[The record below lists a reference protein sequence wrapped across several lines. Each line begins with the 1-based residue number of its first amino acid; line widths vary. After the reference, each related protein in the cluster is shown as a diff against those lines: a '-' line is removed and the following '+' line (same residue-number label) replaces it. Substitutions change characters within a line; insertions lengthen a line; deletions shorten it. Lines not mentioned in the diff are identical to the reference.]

1 MTLNLATLHR
11 LALATLAA
19 ASMAA
24 LAASQ
29 EVDLDQLLSQAV
41 ERHQA
46 GDLEG
51 AAALYERILR
61 EAPNAALVRSNLG
74 AVYARLGRNDEAIAQ
89 YRQALAREDNASIRY
104 NLAIAL
110 QRAGR
115 IPEALAEGTRIVAAT
130 PGNRDAILLL
140 ADCHSQMGEFEKVTD
155 LLRPLAAQHPE
166 DKAVA
171 HLLGTA
177 LIGLGRTADAE
188 AVLNPLFREDTPETH
203 VLLATLH
210 AQRQDWAR
218 ARQEAEL
225 ARKANPALPLA
236 SFLYGL
242 GLMNDV
248 NDWAGAEAA
257 FRKELEVNSNH
268 FETNLLL
275 GNLLRTNGNYEE
287 ALRYIQRAAKLRAD
301 DLDVKYSL
309 GTVYVSLGRMEEA
322 RPLLEAV
329 VAAFPDHIQSHTQ
342 LAILFARLGLV
353 PESQREREIVARL
366 QKASETNGF
375 QNVRESLS
383 GVLGQPAPKK

>member
-1 MTLNLATLHR
+1 
-11 LALATLAA
+11 
-19 ASMAA
+19 MAA

-29 EVDLDQLLSQAV
+29 EVNLDQLLSQAV

-89 YRQALAREDNASIRY
+89 YRQALAREDDAAIRY

-115 IPEALAEGTRIVAAT
+115 IPEALAEGTRVVAAT

-188 AVLNPLFREDTPETH
+188 AVLNPLFREDTPEAH

-257 FRKELEVNSNH
+257 FRKELEVNPTH

-287 ALRYIQRAAKLRAD
+287 ALRYIQRAAKLRGD

-322 RPLLEAV
+322 RPLLGAV

-342 LAILFARLGLV
+342 LAILFARLGLAA
-353 PESQREREIVARL
+353 ESQREREIVARL

>member
-1 MTLNLATLHR
+1 MMRR
-11 LALATLAA
+11 LALAALAA
-19 ASMAA
+19 ASIAGP
-24 LAASQ
+24 AASQ

-41 ERHQA
+41 TRHRA
-46 GDLEG
+46 GDLE
-51 AAALYERILR
+51 AAAVLYERILR

-74 AVYARLGRNDEAIAQ
+74 AVYARLGRNDDAIAQ
-89 YRQALAREDNASIRY
+89 YRQALALEDNAAIRY

-115 IPEALAEGTRIVAAT
+115 ISEAMAEGERVVAAQ

-140 ADCHSQMGEFEKVTD
+140 ADCHSQMGEFEKVAD

-177 LIGLGRTADAE
+177 LLELGRTADAE
-188 AVLNPLFREDTPETH
+188 AVLNPLFRENTPETH

-210 AQRQDWAR
+210 AKRKDWAK
-218 ARQEAEL
+218 AGEEAEL
-225 ARKANPALPLA
+225 ALKANPALPLA
-236 SFLYGL
+236 NFLHGL
-242 GLMNDV
+242 SLMNDAS
-248 NDWAGAEAA
+248 DWAGAEAA
-257 FRKELEVNSNH
+257 FRKELDVDPNH

-275 GNLLRTNGNYEE
+275 GNLLRTKGSYEE
-287 ALRYIQRAAKLRAD
+287 ALRFIQRAAKLRAD
-301 DLDVKYSL
+301 DPDVKYSL
-309 GTVYVSLGRMEEA
+309 GTVYVSLGRMEDA

-353 PESQREREIVARL
+353 AESQRERAIVAKL
-366 QKASETNGF
+366 QKAAETNGF

-383 GVLGQPAPKK
+383 GVLGQPAPTK